1 MQEATKNIFSWGNL
15 SRFPNL
21 INKKYFTLILKTMIL
36 TALVNSVT
44 GTYIFTIQK
53 QPSEVFLK
61 FKSNFHKIH
70 GAMPVSLFKKTDSDT
85 GVFL

>member
-1 MQEATKNIFSWGNL
+1 MQEATKNVFSWEKL

-21 INKKYFTLILKTMIL
+21 INRKYFTLILKTMIL

-70 GAMPVSLFKKTDSDT
+70 GKTAMPVSLSK
-85 GVFL
+85 

>member
-1 MQEATKNIFSWGNL
+1 
-15 SRFPNL
+15 
-21 INKKYFTLILKTMIL
+21 MIL

-44 GTYIFTIQK
+44 GTDIFTIQK